1 MHFNMSPPILF
12 IVDSVITLPK
22 TVEPEASARASTND
36 GNENS
41 DVVYTILED
50 HGYFVI
56 ERIGSGSFSKVKKAH
71 SQKEHKIVAIKLV
84 SKSRA
89 PKDYLE
95 KFLPREIDVVKGLD
109 HPNIIKYYRCI
120 ETTRRVYIIMQ
131 YAENGSLLDR
141 IRGEGQL
148 SETLARHIYHQLVA
162 AIDYCHRRGVVHRD
176 IKCENLLFDKH
187 DVLKLIDFGFARKFQ
202 VPGGRLSRSCLAAS
216 RTSLTKGTTT
226 TTTVSAASDLS
237 DTYCGSYAYACPQI
251 LRGTPY
257 DPHFA
262 DVWASGVVLFAMVFG
277 RLPFDDSSF
286 ARLLKQVSAKLNFST
301 KGSRQVSELCKAF
314 LNHVL
319 VRTGTRSIKSVRE
332 HPWMLTPEAPH
343 RDSLLG
349 DAVKVGKLG

>member
-1 MHFNMSPPILF
+1 M
-12 IVDSVITLPK
+12 PK
-22 TVEPEASARASTND
+22 NVEPEATPRSSANEGND
-36 GNENS
+36 NS
-41 DVVYTILED
+41 DVIYTILED

-141 IRGEGQL
+141 IRTEGQL
-148 SETLARHIYHQLVA
+148 AEPAARHIYQQLVA

-176 IKCENLLFDKH
+176 IKCENLLFDKY

-202 VPGGRLSRSCLAAS
+202 TSIRLSSSFVTSVSA
-216 RTSLTKGTTT
+216 TSLSNRTGQQNQNPNSIPTTH
-226 TTTVSAASDLS
+226 SSELS

-301 KGSRQVSELCKAF
+301 KGTRQVSELCKTF
-314 LNHVL
+314 ITHVL

-332 HPWMLTPEAPH
+332 HPWMLTPESH
-343 RDSLLG
+343 RESLLG
-349 DAVKVGKLG
+349 DAVKVGKLTTI

>member
-1 MHFNMSPPILF
+1 M
-12 IVDSVITLPK
+12 PK
-22 TVEPEASARASTND
+22 TIVPEQTPRSCDEA
-36 GNENS
+36 GS

-56 ERIGSGSFSKVKKAH
+56 EKIGAGSFSKVKKAH
-71 SQKEHKIVAIKLV
+71 SHKEHKVVAIKLV

-131 YAENGSLLDR
+131 FAEKGSLLDR

-148 SETLARHIYHQLVA
+148 SESVARGIFTELVA
-162 AIDYCHRRGVVHRD
+162 AIEYCHRRGVVHRD

-187 DVLKLIDFGFARKFQ
+187 NVLKLIDFGFARKFP
-202 VPGGRLSRSCLAAS
+202 VTLSNTPTGSE
-216 RTSLTKGTTT
+216 
-226 TTTVSAASDLS
+226 LS

-286 ARLLKQVSAKLNFST
+286 ARLLKQVSAKLNFTS
-301 KGSRQVSELCKAF
+301 KGQRTISDLCKSF

-319 VRTGTRSIKSVRE
+319 VRSGTRSLQSLRD
-332 HPWMLTPEAPH
+332 HGWLTAADEPQQRNVAVGE
-343 RDSLLG
+343 
-349 DAVKVGKLG
+349 AVKVAKIATT